1 MFPIPPETE
10 RGAIVFDDEPINTPE
25 LKSELRMVFPVPC
38 AVSVRLSSLT
48 VEIVAAAPPPM
59 LSVVESIESVAATS
73 IVARLPAFIVVRPVA
88 VRVVSDAS
96 KRIVFDPELNVR
108 SFAPVDDTRPAPV
121 KVRESISRIV
131 PSILMFPRLASSS
144 IVIDPVEA
152 LTSNSEKLIAVAAP
166 LIDVRD
172 VPLIVVVP
180 VRLTVSELRDRI
192 DPAAPLRGD
201 ILMFPVVFPPNV
213 RV

>member
-1 MFPIPPETE
+1 LIDFKN
-10 RGAIVFDDEPINTPE
+10 NT
-25 LKSELRMVFPVPC
+25 
-38 AVSVRLSSLT
+38 
-48 VEIVAAAPPPM
+48 AA
-59 LSVVESIESVAATS
+59 S
-73 IVARLPAFIVVRPVA
+73 IVARLPAFIVVSPVA
-88 VRVVSDAS
+88 VKVVSDAS

-131 PSILMFPRLASSS
+131 PSILMFPRFASSS
-144 IVIDPVEA
+144 IVMLPVPA
-152 LTSNSEKLIAVAAP
+152 ATSNSEKLIAVAAP

-213 RV
+213 NVLFLRDWIVDDCASIETPLLFVDAASVATGVPRDMPVRAN